1 MGRKIARESTMKIFY
16 QMDLLE
22 DYTQESIDKFVEE
35 ENLNQEEA
43 LYLNDIIGHF
53 TDNRERIDEVI
64 STYSQGW
71 KIERI
76 SRIDLATMRIALT
89 EILCREDIPIQ
100 VSINEALEICKKY
113 SSEESSKFINGI
125 LGTFVREQLGNEK

>member
-35 ENLNQEEA
+35 ENLNQEEV

>member
-22 DYTQESIDKFVEE
+22 DYTEEIIKKFTDEEKLNEE
-35 ENLNQEEA
+35 EQ
-43 LYLNDIIGHF
+43 LYLSDIIKGF
-53 TDNRERIDEVI
+53 ILNRDEIDTII
-64 STYSQGW
+64 SKYSQGW

-76 SRIDLATMRIALT
+76 SKVDLAVMRIALT
-89 EILCREDIPIQ
+89 EIIYRKDIPLQ

-125 LGTFVREQLGNEK
+125 LGTYVRENCSDEK

>member
-22 DYTQESIDKFVEE
+22 DYTQENIDKFVEE

>member
-22 DYTQESIDKFVEE
+22 DYTEEIISKFTDD
-35 ENLNQEEA
+35 ENLNDEEH
-43 LYLNDIIGHF
+43 LYLSDIIKGF
-53 TDNRERIDEVI
+53 SENRDEIDAII
-64 STYSQGW
+64 SKYSQGW

-76 SRIDLATMRIALT
+76 SKIDLAVMRIALT
-89 EILCREDIPIQ
+89 EIIYRKDIPLQ

-125 LGTFVREQLGNEK
+125 LGTYVRENCIDEK

>member
-1 MGRKIARESTMKIFY
+1 MGRKVARESTMKIFY

-22 DYTQESIDKFVEE
+22 DYTEEIIEKFKTDEKLNEEEQLYLTDIIKGFVENRAE
-35 ENLNQEEA
+35 I
-43 LYLNDIIGHF
+43 DSII
-53 TDNRERIDEVI
+53 
-64 STYSQGW
+64 SKYSQGW

-76 SRIDLATMRIALT
+76 SKVDLAVMRIALT
-89 EILCREDIPIQ
+89 EIIYRKDIPLQ

-125 LGTFVREQLGNEK
+125 LGTYAREICGDEK

>member
-1 MGRKIARESTMKIFY
+1 
-16 QMDLLE
+16 
-22 DYTQESIDKFVEE
+22 
-35 ENLNQEEA
+35 
-43 LYLNDIIGHF
+43 
-53 TDNRERIDEVI
+53 
-64 STYSQGW
+64 
-71 KIERI
+71 
-76 SRIDLATMRIALT
+76 MRIALT